1 VKKLVKNVFGLAKS
15 DTAKDTAILFS
26 GNGLT
31 AFLGFLFTIVIA
43 RVLSV
48 SDFGIFSAVSN
59 LIIILVSLSDLGLSS
74 GVVSFGSVF
83 FSKNDDK
90 KANEYV
96 KAAFNIKLAV
106 SIVLSLGITIFAG
119 YVSKNWLANDNKE
132 TAYWVAFISLLFIGG
147 TFLPFILQAKKLFLK
162 SVLIDVSVSLFKA
175 LIPFIFFSLGILSLR
190 TTFFAYGL
198 SVFISL
204 IVGFLFTGT
213 KFLSAKPNKKIYS
226 DLANFSGWIGV
237 NRIISS
243 ISGKLD
249 IQMLAAMAG
258 SVATGIYAIPSRL
271 SSLIIV
277 LSSSFA
283 NVLAPR
289 FSSFNNK
296 EDEKKYLLKSSLVTL
311 GIIVL
316 IVIWI
321 LIAKPFITILFGDK
335 YLSAVPI
342 FQALCI
348 GLIPYM
354 SAVPSVTAII
364 YAMKKTIYIGMFSF
378 FQIAAIFILNFV
390 LIPKYGTFGPTI
402 TFGVV
407 NTILAIYSWI
417 IVINYYNKND

>member
-1 VKKLVKNVFGLAKS
+1 MRKIIKGIFGLTKTE
-15 DTAKDTAILFS
+15 TAKDTAILFS

-59 LIIILVSLSDLGLSS
+59 LIIILTSLSDLGLSS
-74 GVVSFGSVF
+74 GIVSFASTF
-83 FSKNDDK
+83 FNKNEDQ
-90 KANEYV
+90 KAYEYA
-96 KAAFNIKLAV
+96 KAAFNIKLIV
-106 SIVLSLGITIFAG
+106 SVTLSLGITIFAG

-132 TAYWVAFISLLFIGG
+132 TAYWVALISLLFIGG

-175 LIPFIFFSLGILSLR
+175 IIPFIFFSLGILTLR
-190 TTFFAYGL
+190 TTLLAYGL

-204 IVGFLFTGT
+204 IVGLFFTGT
-213 KFLSAKPNKKIYS
+213 KFLSAKPSKSVYR
-226 DLANFSGWIGV
+226 DLANFSGWLGV

-258 SVATGIYAIPSRL
+258 SVVTGIYSIPSRL
-271 SSLIIV
+271 ASLVIV
-277 LSSSFA
+277 LSSSFT

-296 EDEKKYLLKSSLVTL
+296 ADEKKYLIKSTLVTF
-311 GIIVL
+311 GIIIL
-316 IVIWI
+316 MVIWI
-321 LIAKPFITILFGDK
+321 IIAEPFITILFGQK

-342 FQALCI
+342 FQALCA
-348 GLIPYM
+348 GLIPFM
-354 SAVPSVTAII
+354 SAVPPVTAII
-364 YAMKKTIYIGMFSF
+364 YAMKKTIFIGMFSF
-378 FQIAAIFILNFV
+378 FQIAAIFILNFI
-390 LIPKYGTFGPTI
+390 LIPKYGPFGPTI
-402 TFGVV
+402 TFGIV
-407 NTILAIYSWI
+407 NSALAIYSWI
-417 IVINYYNKND
+417 IVINYYKND